1 MTTKPVRRI
10 GIDLVALLALYA
22 ASLYAMAYFRV
33 MEVLLAP
40 GGQTGKL
47 YVVAA
52 MTFLMLRFFVLVLAP
67 GWFLA
72 RIFMALSPLPRTIG
86 TQDVKAEQTS

>member
-22 ASLYAMAYFRV
+22 ASFYAMAHFRV

-72 RIFMALSPLPRTIG
+72 RIFVALGAPSNTISAQG
-86 TQDVKAEQTS
+86 AKAGQTS